1 MGLDVLWL
9 AGTRP
14 ETTKGVVTQV
24 RLTSSAN
31 NVSGAITPTNGSG
44 LVVCLNALWAGSS
57 PAVSP
62 ATPSTGLIQAYSG
75 IAGNS
80 LGARL
85 VRYAVPSGTADLT
98 SAVAFS
104 QAGTSR
110 GALLIELV
118 R

>member
-14 ETTKGVVTQV
+14 ETTKGAVTQV
-24 RLTSSAN
+24 RLTSSAS
-31 NVSGAITPTNGSG
+31 NVSGAITPTDGSG

-57 PAVSP
+57 PSVSS

-98 SAVAFS
+98 SAVTFS

-110 GALLIELV
+110 GALLIELI